1 MQTKLVRTFERVQD
15 YSKASLTVTQVT
27 IVSLLTLGSLVL
39 ADPAPTA
46 ELVQKRDGPNYFV
59 SSVAVKNRSTFTP
72 DNFTG
77 LYMDTVDNH
86 AVLKN
91 STSTPNAKVSPS
103 TTRPWYLDPTNG
115 TIKMANSDVVLNIS
129 NEGGVINVD
138 GNSNMWSTGFF
149 NDNGV

>member
-1 MQTKLVRTFERVQD
+1 M
-15 YSKASLTVTQVT
+15 
-27 IVSLLTLGSLVL
+27 
-39 ADPAPTA
+39 
-46 ELVQKRDGPNYFV
+46 
-59 SSVAVKNRSTFTP
+59 AVKNRSTFTP

-103 TTRPWYLDPTNG
+103 TTRPWYLDPTDG
-115 TIKMANSDVVLNIS
+115 TIKMANSDVVLKIS

-138 GNSNMWSTGFF
+138 GNSNM
-149 NDNGV
+149 